1 VTNPLFE
8 AIERITNPYAMQ
20 ERVYRNRVDAQDANL
35 DVSVYDLELAEQ
47 GYPVSATNDH
57 GMPWQKP

>member
-1 VTNPLFE
+1 
-8 AIERITNPYAMQ
+8 MQ
-20 ERVYRNRVDAQDANL
+20 ERAYRNRVDAQDANL